1 MRTNVQ
7 NTSDGV
13 KLITS
18 RMKNAEI
25 SRWLSAPDPS
35 INYYKALGR
44 RHEGSGSWFLES
56 KQFVEWKT
64 QRSSFL
70 WLHGIPG
77 CGKTILSSTI
87 IEILES
93 DLACQPLL
101 YFYFDFTDTGKQTLE
116 NMLRALISQLYYKH
130 GDPSLQLESL
140 YSSCT
145 QRGQCVQPTCR
156 SLCETFS
163 RMVEQTKEVW
173 LILDALDECSTRGG
187 SLTEG
192 LLSWMN
198 EILNSEQWNIHLL
211 TTSRPENDIKSEV
224 ENLTYINNRIAK
236 DTLSPRD
243 YTIAIQSSLVSH
255 DINAYIRTRVREES
269 GLKRWRSHPE
279 IQTEIETCL
288 MEKANGMFR
297 WAACQL
303 DALENCLEYRSLR
316 KTLNSLPTTLD
327 ETYAR
332 ILRGIPEEHK
342 QSALIILQFL
352 TYSPRPLKIEEVID
366 AIAVDTETDEYF
378 NPKYRMPNPNEALC
392 YCSGLVVAVLSR
404 EHSLGRGD
412 MFTELQLAHFSVKE
426 YLASDRLDSDIKQHF
441 QEDVAKGSIAT
452 ICLAY
457 LLHLDYEA
465 LADELRN
472 TYPLAQY
479 CAQYWTTFAAF
490 AESKDEKLRHFIR
503 KFFDSYLHGSSYR
516 NCYTLYSPDRPWEFK
531 FSNVLGGNEIALVP
545 PLYYASFEGLL
556 GAVKD
561 LLNRSASVNAQGGYY
576 CNALQAAS
584 IKGHEKIV
592 ELLLK
597 HGANVHGE
605 SRLFGNALQA
615 ASDRG
620 HNGIVDLLKLPAT
633 IAKGEDGTFTSLL
646 HAPPP
651 SKLDPLRHHRIPAPP
666 PPPRSSSGS
675 PAPDPYAHASPRL
688 AAPPLGYPPSLVS
701 HRPLPPPIHHG
712 YSHAYETPNRHAP
725 PPPSHSSRARL
736 QQQQRMQRTVSEPLP
751 LGVNGRP
758 TKDDKSPP
766 RAAVPPAPVGPCQVC
781 ERQLPKLTCKDCT
794 RDKMYPL
801 RYEIISVLIGNEKLE
816 IEVEEGASNSSAC
829 GKFSESLMEKQELEN
844 TITGI
849 QDRVDEL
856 RTELEEHRR
865 YLADLKLKNQKRQQL
880 LKETRNVLFQNKDIL
895 VEKVRK
901 DTRVTN
907 TKWNALYERT
917 AESRVFLCR
926 EIAGLNLLRQRR
938 KKRAVEYML
947 NGVVIP
953 DIRQIY
959 NMNPN
964 NITVALG
971 HLSHMSVL
979 IATYLGL
986 KLPCEVLL
994 PIRDAPSPSI
1004 RNPRFNRA
1012 RPLSTTQ
1019 PLPQLHSVDSEQY
1032 AMFIEGV
1039 SMLVYNVAWLC
1050 WSQGLEE
1057 AAAEIEDVWQ
1067 PGRNMYRLLLCTPT
1081 KHHQALVQWSEAT
1094 QEAITATPLPQG
1106 KKPQAVNMF
1115 LGRVNHSSAHSFL
1128 NSPQGLQ
1135 HMARWKITLNNVID
1149 RTKHLL
1155 VSETSNAEWD
1165 LIENEIE
1172 EDPAAKF
1179 ISELGEFR
1187 EDDKG
1192 KDGLAGS
1199 PQPAKAIP
1207 ISIKKGVI
1215 GSIPAVGNGSP
1226 GVGSPSSGSGKR
1238 SAINGGTEVSAGWTK
1253 LKR

>member
-1 MRTNVQ
+1 
-7 NTSDGV
+7 
-13 KLITS
+13 
-18 RMKNAEI
+18 
-25 SRWLSAPDPS
+25 
-35 INYYKALGR
+35 
-44 RHEGSGSWFLES
+44 
-56 KQFVEWKT
+56 
-64 QRSSFL
+64 
-70 WLHGIPG
+70 
-77 CGKTILSSTI
+77 
-87 IEILES
+87 
-93 DLACQPLL
+93 
-101 YFYFDFTDTGKQTLE
+101 
-116 NMLRALISQLYYKH
+116 
-130 GDPSLQLESL
+130 
-140 YSSCT
+140 
-145 QRGQCVQPTCR
+145 
-156 SLCETFS
+156 
-163 RMVEQTKEVW
+163 
-173 LILDALDECSTRGG
+173 
-187 SLTEG
+187 
-192 LLSWMN
+192 
-198 EILNSEQWNIHLL
+198 
-211 TTSRPENDIKSEV
+211 
-224 ENLTYINNRIAK
+224 
-236 DTLSPRD
+236 
-243 YTIAIQSSLVSH
+243 
-255 DINAYIRTRVREES
+255 
-269 GLKRWRSHPE
+269 
-279 IQTEIETCL
+279 
-288 MEKANGMFR
+288 
-297 WAACQL
+297 
-303 DALENCLEYRSLR
+303 
-316 KTLNSLPTTLD
+316 
-327 ETYAR
+327 
-332 ILRGIPEEHK
+332 
-342 QSALIILQFL
+342 
-352 TYSPRPLKIEEVID
+352 
-366 AIAVDTETDEYF
+366 
-378 NPKYRMPNPNEALC
+378 
-392 YCSGLVVAVLSR
+392 
-404 EHSLGRGD
+404 
-412 MFTELQLAHFSVKE
+412 
-426 YLASDRLDSDIKQHF
+426 
-441 QEDVAKGSIAT
+441 
-452 ICLAY
+452 
-457 LLHLDYEA
+457 
-465 LADELRN
+465 
-472 TYPLAQY
+472 
-479 CAQYWTTFAAF
+479 
-490 AESKDEKLRHFIR
+490 
-503 KFFDSYLHGSSYR
+503 
-516 NCYTLYSPDRPWEFK
+516 
-531 FSNVLGGNEIALVP
+531 
-545 PLYYASFEGLL
+545 
-556 GAVKD
+556 
-561 LLNRSASVNAQGGYY
+561 
-576 CNALQAAS
+576 
-584 IKGHEKIV
+584 
-592 ELLLK
+592 
-597 HGANVHGE
+597 
-605 SRLFGNALQA
+605 
-615 ASDRG
+615 
-620 HNGIVDLLKLPAT
+620 
-633 IAKGEDGTFTSLL
+633 
-646 HAPPP
+646 
-651 SKLDPLRHHRIPAPP
+651 
-666 PPPRSSSGS
+666 
-675 PAPDPYAHASPRL
+675 
-688 AAPPLGYPPSLVS
+688 
-701 HRPLPPPIHHG
+701 
-712 YSHAYETPNRHAP
+712 
-725 PPPSHSSRARL
+725 
-736 QQQQRMQRTVSEPLP
+736 MQRTVSEPLP

-758 TKDDKSPP
+758 NKDDKSPP

-781 ERQLPKLTCKDCT
+781 ERQLPRLTCKDCT

-816 IEVEEGASNSSAC
+816 IEVEEGASNGSAC
-829 GKFSESLMEKQELEN
+829 GKFSEALMEKQELEN

-856 RTELEEHRR
+856 RTELEEHRK
-865 YLADLKLKNQKRQQL
+865 YLTDLKLKNQKRQQL

>member
-1 MRTNVQ
+1 MKNAIVRDKLAAENDILCFEMEAAGLMNQFPCLVIRGICDYSDSHKNKEWQGYAAMAAAAYAKDLLREVVPAKVDVEKRIAEVAGMLSSIERNVDEMRTNVR

-25 SRWLSAPDPS
+25 GRWLSAPDPS

-116 NMLRALISQLYYKH
+116 NMLRALISQLYYKY

-145 QRGQCVQPTCR
+145 QSGQCVQPTCR

-163 RMVEQTKEVW
+163 RMVEQAKEVW
-173 LILDALDECSTRGG
+173 LVLDALDECSTRGG

-236 DTLSPRD
+236 DALSPRD

-279 IQTEIETCL
+279 IQSEIETCL

-404 EHSLGRGD
+404 EHSREHSLGRGD

-457 LLHLDYEA
+457 LLHLDHEA
-465 LADELRN
+465 SADELRN
-472 TYPLAQY
+472 TYPLAPY

-503 KFFDSYLHGSSYR
+503 KFFGGYLHGNSYR
-516 NCYTLYSPDRPWEFK
+516 NCYNLHLPDRPWESRG
-531 FSNVLGGNEIALVP
+531 SNALGGNEIVPAP

-561 LLNRSASVNAQGGYY
+561 LLNRGANVNGRGGYY
-576 CNALQAAS
+576 RNALQAAS

-592 ELLLK
+592 ELLLN
-597 HGANVHGE
+597 HGADVNAQGGYFYSALHVASDNGNRKIVELLLNHGADVHAENG
-605 SRLFGNALQA
+605 LYGNALRA

-620 HNGIVDLLKLPAT
+620 HNGI
-633 IAKGEDGTFTSLL
+633 
-646 HAPPP
+646 
-651 SKLDPLRHHRIPAPP
+651 
-666 PPPRSSSGS
+666 
-675 PAPDPYAHASPRL
+675 
-688 AAPPLGYPPSLVS
+688 
-701 HRPLPPPIHHG
+701 
-712 YSHAYETPNRHAP
+712 
-725 PPPSHSSRARL
+725 
-736 QQQQRMQRTVSEPLP
+736 
-751 LGVNGRP
+751 
-758 TKDDKSPP
+758 
-766 RAAVPPAPVGPCQVC
+766 
-781 ERQLPKLTCKDCT
+781 
-794 RDKMYPL
+794 
-801 RYEIISVLIGNEKLE
+801 
-816 IEVEEGASNSSAC
+816 
-829 GKFSESLMEKQELEN
+829 
-844 TITGI
+844 
-849 QDRVDEL
+849 
-856 RTELEEHRR
+856 
-865 YLADLKLKNQKRQQL
+865 
-880 LKETRNVLFQNKDIL
+880 
-895 VEKVRK
+895 
-901 DTRVTN
+901 
-907 TKWNALYERT
+907 
-917 AESRVFLCR
+917 
-926 EIAGLNLLRQRR
+926 
-938 KKRAVEYML
+938 
-947 NGVVIP
+947 
-953 DIRQIY
+953 
-959 NMNPN
+959 
-964 NITVALG
+964 
-971 HLSHMSVL
+971 
-979 IATYLGL
+979 
-986 KLPCEVLL
+986 
-994 PIRDAPSPSI
+994 
-1004 RNPRFNRA
+1004 
-1012 RPLSTTQ
+1012 
-1019 PLPQLHSVDSEQY
+1019 
-1032 AMFIEGV
+1032 
-1039 SMLVYNVAWLC
+1039 
-1050 WSQGLEE
+1050 
-1057 AAAEIEDVWQ
+1057 
-1067 PGRNMYRLLLCTPT
+1067 
-1081 KHHQALVQWSEAT
+1081 
-1094 QEAITATPLPQG
+1094 
-1106 KKPQAVNMF
+1106 
-1115 LGRVNHSSAHSFL
+1115 
-1128 NSPQGLQ
+1128 
-1135 HMARWKITLNNVID
+1135 ID
-1149 RTKHLL
+1149 LL
-1155 VSETSNAEWD
+1155 VSRGAYYPGISSNLGMPTSKDAKRKVSMAAE
-1165 LIENEIE
+1165 EQSN
-1172 EDPAAKF
+1172 
-1179 ISELGEFR
+1179 S
-1187 EDDKG
+1187 
-1192 KDGLAGS
+1192 
-1199 PQPAKAIP
+1199 QPKRQR
-1207 ISIKKGVI
+1207 
-1215 GSIPAVGNGSP
+1215 
-1226 GVGSPSSGSGKR
+1226 SGSVF
-1238 SAINGGTEVSAGWTK
+1238 SE
-1253 LKR
+1253 

>member
-1 MRTNVQ
+1 
-7 NTSDGV
+7 
-13 KLITS
+13 
-18 RMKNAEI
+18 
-25 SRWLSAPDPS
+25 
-35 INYYKALGR
+35 
-44 RHEGSGSWFLES
+44 
-56 KQFVEWKT
+56 
-64 QRSSFL
+64 
-70 WLHGIPG
+70 
-77 CGKTILSSTI
+77 
-87 IEILES
+87 
-93 DLACQPLL
+93 
-101 YFYFDFTDTGKQTLE
+101 
-116 NMLRALISQLYYKH
+116 
-130 GDPSLQLESL
+130 
-140 YSSCT
+140 
-145 QRGQCVQPTCR
+145 
-156 SLCETFS
+156 
-163 RMVEQTKEVW
+163 
-173 LILDALDECSTRGG
+173 
-187 SLTEG
+187 
-192 LLSWMN
+192 
-198 EILNSEQWNIHLL
+198 
-211 TTSRPENDIKSEV
+211 
-224 ENLTYINNRIAK
+224 
-236 DTLSPRD
+236 
-243 YTIAIQSSLVSH
+243 
-255 DINAYIRTRVREES
+255 
-269 GLKRWRSHPE
+269 
-279 IQTEIETCL
+279 
-288 MEKANGMFR
+288 
-297 WAACQL
+297 
-303 DALENCLEYRSLR
+303 
-316 KTLNSLPTTLD
+316 
-327 ETYAR
+327 
-332 ILRGIPEEHK
+332 
-342 QSALIILQFL
+342 
-352 TYSPRPLKIEEVID
+352 
-366 AIAVDTETDEYF
+366 
-378 NPKYRMPNPNEALC
+378 
-392 YCSGLVVAVLSR
+392 
-404 EHSLGRGD
+404 
-412 MFTELQLAHFSVKE
+412 
-426 YLASDRLDSDIKQHF
+426 
-441 QEDVAKGSIAT
+441 
-452 ICLAY
+452 
-457 LLHLDYEA
+457 
-465 LADELRN
+465 
-472 TYPLAQY
+472 
-479 CAQYWTTFAAF
+479 
-490 AESKDEKLRHFIR
+490 
-503 KFFDSYLHGSSYR
+503 
-516 NCYTLYSPDRPWEFK
+516 
-531 FSNVLGGNEIALVP
+531 
-545 PLYYASFEGLL
+545 
-556 GAVKD
+556 
-561 LLNRSASVNAQGGYY
+561 
-576 CNALQAAS
+576 
-584 IKGHEKIV
+584 
-592 ELLLK
+592 
-597 HGANVHGE
+597 
-605 SRLFGNALQA
+605 
-615 ASDRG
+615 
-620 HNGIVDLLKLPAT
+620 
-633 IAKGEDGTFTSLL
+633 
-646 HAPPP
+646 
-651 SKLDPLRHHRIPAPP
+651 
-666 PPPRSSSGS
+666 
-675 PAPDPYAHASPRL
+675 
-688 AAPPLGYPPSLVS
+688 
-701 HRPLPPPIHHG
+701 
-712 YSHAYETPNRHAP
+712 
-725 PPPSHSSRARL
+725 
-736 QQQQRMQRTVSEPLP
+736 MQRTVSEPLP

-829 GKFSESLMEKQELEN
+829 GKFSEALMEKQELEN

-856 RTELEEHRR
+856 RTELEDHRK

-1253 LKR
+1253 LKRLDISNVLVYQASRPDCNVVPY

>member
-1 MRTNVQ
+1 
-7 NTSDGV
+7 
-13 KLITS
+13 
-18 RMKNAEI
+18 
-25 SRWLSAPDPS
+25 
-35 INYYKALGR
+35 
-44 RHEGSGSWFLES
+44 
-56 KQFVEWKT
+56 
-64 QRSSFL
+64 
-70 WLHGIPG
+70 
-77 CGKTILSSTI
+77 
-87 IEILES
+87 
-93 DLACQPLL
+93 
-101 YFYFDFTDTGKQTLE
+101 
-116 NMLRALISQLYYKH
+116 
-130 GDPSLQLESL
+130 
-140 YSSCT
+140 
-145 QRGQCVQPTCR
+145 
-156 SLCETFS
+156 
-163 RMVEQTKEVW
+163 
-173 LILDALDECSTRGG
+173 
-187 SLTEG
+187 
-192 LLSWMN
+192 
-198 EILNSEQWNIHLL
+198 
-211 TTSRPENDIKSEV
+211 
-224 ENLTYINNRIAK
+224 
-236 DTLSPRD
+236 
-243 YTIAIQSSLVSH
+243 
-255 DINAYIRTRVREES
+255 
-269 GLKRWRSHPE
+269 
-279 IQTEIETCL
+279 
-288 MEKANGMFR
+288 
-297 WAACQL
+297 
-303 DALENCLEYRSLR
+303 
-316 KTLNSLPTTLD
+316 
-327 ETYAR
+327 
-332 ILRGIPEEHK
+332 
-342 QSALIILQFL
+342 
-352 TYSPRPLKIEEVID
+352 
-366 AIAVDTETDEYF
+366 
-378 NPKYRMPNPNEALC
+378 
-392 YCSGLVVAVLSR
+392 
-404 EHSLGRGD
+404 
-412 MFTELQLAHFSVKE
+412 
-426 YLASDRLDSDIKQHF
+426 
-441 QEDVAKGSIAT
+441 
-452 ICLAY
+452 
-457 LLHLDYEA
+457 
-465 LADELRN
+465 
-472 TYPLAQY
+472 
-479 CAQYWTTFAAF
+479 
-490 AESKDEKLRHFIR
+490 
-503 KFFDSYLHGSSYR
+503 
-516 NCYTLYSPDRPWEFK
+516 
-531 FSNVLGGNEIALVP
+531 
-545 PLYYASFEGLL
+545 
-556 GAVKD
+556 
-561 LLNRSASVNAQGGYY
+561 
-576 CNALQAAS
+576 
-584 IKGHEKIV
+584 
-592 ELLLK
+592 
-597 HGANVHGE
+597 
-605 SRLFGNALQA
+605 
-615 ASDRG
+615 
-620 HNGIVDLLKLPAT
+620 
-633 IAKGEDGTFTSLL
+633 
-646 HAPPP
+646 
-651 SKLDPLRHHRIPAPP
+651 
-666 PPPRSSSGS
+666 
-675 PAPDPYAHASPRL
+675 
-688 AAPPLGYPPSLVS
+688 
-701 HRPLPPPIHHG
+701 
-712 YSHAYETPNRHAP
+712 
-725 PPPSHSSRARL
+725 
-736 QQQQRMQRTVSEPLP
+736 MQRTVSEPLP
-751 LGVNGRP
+751 LGANGRP

-844 TITGI
+844 TIAGI

-865 YLADLKLKNQKRQQL
+865 YLTDLKLKNQKRQQL